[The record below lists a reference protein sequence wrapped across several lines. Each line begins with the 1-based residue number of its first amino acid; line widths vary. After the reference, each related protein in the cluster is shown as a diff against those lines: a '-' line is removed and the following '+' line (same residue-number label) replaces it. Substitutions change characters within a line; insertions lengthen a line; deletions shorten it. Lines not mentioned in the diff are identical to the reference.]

1 VEAIKT
7 PEHAATF
14 AESSIQAAVAAAN
27 AQPSQNPDSLDTQ
40 ADMEAFLAEMQ
51 KLPLHGDLTAP
62 NANPDSALVP
72 LSPAVPDTTNDA
84 ALFDEW
90 FHPSLLDTPAV
101 SELVPEV
108 VVAPAP
114 DSTSN
119 GTSRTPDLVA
129 SLNQSPESA
138 IGPAELADGTKNP
151 AATLVA
157 DVSARRTYEQLQVQ
171 IQWDD
176 QISRSMRQW
185 GVMDPI
191 DAPFY
196 HDPTSFKYDG
206 PPPPTQNFQ
215 IESITSTVTS

>member
-1 VEAIKT
+1 MAHGDIST
-7 PEHAATF
+7 ST
-14 AESSIQAAVAAAN
+14 
-27 AQPSQNPDSLDTQ
+27 NPDS
-40 ADMEAFLAEMQ
+40 
-51 KLPLHGDLTAP
+51 G
-62 NANPDSALVP
+62 LVP
-72 LSPAVPDTTNDA
+72 LSPAVPDSNDA

-90 FHPSLLDTPAV
+90 FHPSLFDTPAV
-101 SELVPEV
+101 NELVPEV

-151 AATLVA
+151 SAALLA
-157 DVSARRTYEQLQVQ
+157 DASAASARRTYEQLQVQ
-171 IQWDD
+171 MQWDE

-185 GVMDPI
+185 GPMDPVE
-191 DAPFY
+191 APFY
-196 HDPTSFKYDG
+196 HDTTSFKFDG